1 MSNFIQEVLGLIQRK
16 QIKTTLKPKHDWLEF
31 GRLTS
36 STLNTGAS
44 YNPKMQPYTI
54 KYEDFFCDVRQD
66 LTVTIAGS
74 GVEGR
79 LPVYTVKDGICS
91 LDALKDSIVSQDAT
105 DTLITVNGNLTVTTD
120 SRLSGGVVLGTSGDI
135 VNTTSLFNVIHD
147 STGAAA
153 GTANRIL
160 RSLADGRV
168 VWSDDDPVVALTYGS
183 IWRGSSTDVKEELA
197 IGAAGQVLTS
207 DGTTANWAPVSIDG
221 SGTPNHMTM
230 WTGPNTIGDSS
241 VVPMIQIPGGPG
253 YLTIGTLDTQTTVI
267 ESTLTIQGPVKDSTN
282 TLGAVGQILV
292 ADASS
297 QLRWSNAG
305 AGSVTSVGL
314 SAPSAFTVAGSPI
327 TGSGVI
333 TLSGAGTAAEYIDGT
348 GALQTFPSIP
358 SAVPVMSSTV
368 TGTGKLWDNAVQSV
382 AAAAVSSTAARTY
395 GVQFNAAQ
403 QLVVNVPWV
412 SGSGGVSDVTGV
424 LPIVSSGG
432 STPAISINTM
442 TAASAGAGGLK
453 GAVPASSS
461 GDQNKFLRADA
472 TWQDVPFTSLTTTGG
487 SGAATLVG
495 GVLNIP
501 IYTGGG
507 GGSVTLVS
515 ATTAG
520 TALDVA
526 VANATTTPAISLTW
540 AGNNSQYVDGA
551 GDLITFPTVGTMSSW
566 TVGDGTGVEVV
577 TNGLEVEFFGGN
589 KINTTVSDI
598 GGDKQLSIEHDDT
611 TRTDTTSAASPGA
624 GGTFT
629 VVDSITQDA
638 TGHPTAVNVKTVT
651 LPASGTGVDSFTNA
665 NGTFISAATVNTA
678 ATGAVS
684 TGIIDLSATG
694 TPSASTFLRGD
705 NTWAAISGSYTGWNL
720 TGDLGVAQTISSGNT
735 VLIAGGVGLTSTAS
749 ATDTLTIDLD
759 DTAVTPGPYT
769 NADVTVDQQG
779 RITAI
784 ANGSTGSTYD
794 WSLFAD
800 TGDIDPVGTGDQVT
814 IAGGTNV
821 TTALSGNT
829 LTINATT
836 SAPAGANGDVQY
848 NNSGAFGAEANFN
861 WNAASNFLTLKGSTN
876 APALKLENSTPSL
889 FDGSEIAELIA
900 RSSVFSADIAGIL
913 FKGDGA
919 SGGGDYPTRIEFTT
933 TPDGST
939 APTTKLEIK
948 NDGELIANQYG
959 IGTFT
964 GTAAKMLAVTSSGNV
979 IEEDVVAPVVRPG
992 AATSLTYNQYF
1003 NISTYGV
1010 TTVANAALTN
1020 PPIGGICV
1028 QHTGTPT
1035 ISNVEGLRVNV
1046 LDSGSTSRQ
1055 TIFDNISVG
1064 ALIVLQNSTPW
1075 TATFIVRQL
1084 TVVAGGY
1091 VDIEVDSVAPN
1102 ANTITT
1108 GSLLSFEVDSDYVET
1123 LTALYNRYDV
1133 DRTASSGTKNNLFLT
1148 PPSNYTAGTEVIVEI
1163 RGVAGSDPFQIGYL
1177 QQERISSG
1185 TDTIQNLAWQVLN
1198 GTINT
1203 DPVGNN
1209 QTYLLKFVVYN
1220 NGTFKGLSMMSCD
1233 NVVRV

>member
-105 DTLITVNGNLTVTTD
+105 DTLITVNGNLTVTAD
-120 SRLSGGVVLGTSGDI
+120 SILSGRVELGTLGD
-135 VNTTSLFNVIHD
+135 VVKSTSLFNVIHD
-147 STGAAA
+147 STGNPA

-183 IWRGSSTDVKEELA
+183 IWRGSSTNVKEELA

-207 DGTTANWAPVSIDG
+207 DGTTANWAAPGVAG
-221 SGTPNHMTM
+221 TGTPNHMTM
-230 WTGPNTIGDSS
+230 WTGPDTIGDSAL
-241 VVPMIQIPGGPG
+241 VPMIQIPGGPG
-253 YLTIGTLDTQTTVI
+253 VLTIGTSDTQTTVI
-267 ESTLTIQGPVKDSTN
+267 ESTLNIQGPVTDSASN
-282 TLGAVGQILV
+282 LGVAGQVLV
-292 ADASS
+292 ADGSS
-297 QLRWSNAG
+297 QLIWGSAG
-305 AGSVTSVGL
+305 VGSVTSVGL

-327 TGSGVI
+327 TGSGVM

-348 GALQTFPSIP
+348 GALQTFPS
-358 SAVPVMSSTV
+358 AVPVMTD
-368 TGTGKLWDNAVQSV
+368 TILGIGKLWDNTVQPI
-382 AAAAVSSTAARTY
+382 AAAAVTSTAARTY

-412 SGSGGVSDVTGV
+412 SGG
-424 LPIVSSGG
+424 
-432 STPAISINTM
+432 
-442 TAASAGAGGLK
+442 GGL
-453 GAVPASSS
+453 V
-461 GDQNKFLRADA
+461 
-472 TWQDVPFTSLTTTGG
+472 TSLTTTGG

-501 IYTGGG
+501 IYSGGG

-515 ATTAG
+515 ASTAG

-526 VANATTTPAISLTW
+526 VANASTTPAISLTW

-551 GDLITFPTVGTMSSW
+551 GDLVTFPTVGTMSSW
-566 TVGDGTGVEVV
+566 TVGDGTGIEVV
-577 TNGLEVEFFGGN
+577 TNGVEVEFRGGN
-589 KINTTVSDI
+589 KITTQVATI
-598 GGDKQLSIEHDDT
+598 GSDKQLSILHDDT
-611 TRTDTTSAASPGA
+611 TRTDTTSTDAPAA

-651 LPASGTGVDSFTNA
+651 LPASGAGVDSFTNA

-678 ATGAVS
+678 ATGAVT
-684 TGIIDLSATG
+684 TGVIDLSATG

-705 NTWAAISGSYTGWNL
+705 NTWAAVSGSYTGWNL
-720 TGDLGVAQTISSGNT
+720 TGDLGSAQTISSGDT
-735 VLIAGGVGLTSTAS
+735 VLISGGVGLTSTTAT
-749 ATDTLTIDLD
+749 ATDTLTIDLN
-759 DTAVTPGPYT
+759 DTAVTPGAYT
-769 NADVTVDQQG
+769 NANLTVDQQG
-779 RITAI
+779 RITAV
-784 ANGSTGSTYD
+784 ANGSSGSSYD

-800 TGDIDPVGTGDQVT
+800 TGDIDPVASGGFVT

-836 SAPAGANGDVQY
+836 AAPAGANGDVQY

-889 FDGSEIAELIA
+889 FDGSEIAELVA

-933 TPDGST
+933 TPDNT
-939 APTTKLEIK
+939 ASPTTKLEIK
-948 NDGELIANQYG
+948 NNGKLIANEYG
-959 IGTFT
+959 TGKFN
-964 GTAAKMLAVTSSGNV
+964 GTATKMLGVTSSGEI
-979 IEEDVVAPVVRPG
+979 IEEDVVAPIVRPSTG
-992 AATSLTYNQYF
+992 TALTYNQYF
-1003 NISTYGV
+1003 SINTYSI

-1028 QHTGTPT
+1028 QHTGAAT
-1035 ISNVEGLRVNV
+1035 ISNVESIRVNV

-1064 ALIVLQNSTPW
+1064 ALITMGSSTPW
-1075 TATFIVRQL
+1075 TANFIVRQL
-1084 TVVAGGY
+1084 TVVPGGY
-1091 VDIEVDSVAPN
+1091 VDIIVDSVSPN

-1108 GSLLSFEVDSDYVET
+1108 GSLLQFEVDSDYVET
-1123 LTALYNRYDV
+1123 LTAPYSRYEV
-1133 DRTASSGTKNNLFLT
+1133 DRTASSGTKNNVYFT
-1148 PPSNYTAGTEVIVEI
+1148 PPTNYPAGAEVIVEVTS
-1163 RGVAGSDPFQIGYL
+1163 VAGSDPFEIGYL
-1177 QQERISSG
+1177 QQERVSNG
-1185 TDTIQNLAWQVLN
+1185 TDAIQNKAWQVLN
-1198 GTINT
+1198 GSISVL
-1203 DPVGNN
+1203 PVASN
-1209 QTYLLKFVVYN
+1209 QTFLLKFLVYN
-1220 NGTFKGLSMMSCD
+1220 NNTFKGLSMISCD
-1233 NVVRV
+1233 QVVQF